1 MDADVWRN
9 FEEVRTDVREFFA
22 AYAAAGDGDSTASA
36 DLFCDPFLNLD
47 PVSAGTVTRAQ
58 FAASLPM
65 RARMFSSIGAE
76 GTDLIEL
83 SEQPID
89 EHHTL
94 VQTAWAIRFT
104 DTAAEP
110 LTLRSSFLLHR
121 AAAGWRIAAYIN
133 HLDLDTIIRARNVPG
148 GE

>member
-1 MDADVWRN
+1 VDANVWRN
-9 FEEVRTDVREFFA
+9 FKEVRTDVREFFA
-22 AYAAAGDGDSTASA
+22 VYAAAGDGDPAASA

-58 FAASLPM
+58 FTASLPM

-89 EHHTL
+89 EQHTL
-94 VQTAWAIRFT
+94 VRTAWAIRFA

-121 AAAGWRIAAYIN
+121 AAVGWRIAAYIN
-133 HLDLDTIIRARNVPG
+133 HLDLDTVIRARSVPG